1 MSTTLVAVLVKDFA
15 GAKTRLQ
22 LEPAAARV
30 LAGDLALTVMNAVPQ
45 GSLVIAGSE
54 EVAGVAHA
62 MGLDVIVEERPAGQ
76 NGAAA
81 LAVSGAIERAAGGV
95 LLLSSDLPLATAEVI
110 EELLHFC
117 EAQASPVVV
126 AVPAT
131 GRGGTNALYLAPPDV
146 IGLHFGDD
154 SLRKFEADA
163 RGRGVRFELF
173 ESAALALDLDE
184 PADLEALRSATM

>member
-54 EVAGVAHA
+54 EVAGVARA